1 MGKKKSNLSPTVLKT
16 TAKGQQTQGQ
26 NYYKVSQ
33 HKTDLNMLNIYC

>member
-1 MGKKKSNLSPTVLKT
+1 MGGKKSNLSPTLLKT

-33 HKTDLNMLNIYC
+33 HKTDLNRITIYC